1 MIVLQAT
8 SETLQ
13 AVLGGTV
20 ATNQLQCFSSWRD
33 VTTTTYVPG
42 NTPINT
48 NNTSDVNLVPAPG
61 ASTQRLIDYVSVY
74 NADTA
79 AATVTIKLDV
89 SGTERILWRGS
100 LAVGF
105 KVEYVDGAG
114 FRVLNASGVEVGV
127 GNTGAAGTNGTN
139 GALSVTEAEIDLGAD
154 PNDDF
159 VITVIDAA
167 IVATHNIIVV
177 PSAEASSTNDEDEAE
192 MDSLLMAAVAGTGQF
207 TLYVRAIP
215 GPVSGRRKI
224 NYQYS

>member
-8 SETLQ
+8 SEILQ
-13 AVLGGTV
+13 VVLAATV

-33 VTTTTYVPG
+33 ISLTTYTPG
-42 NTPINT
+42 NTPVNT
-48 NNTSDVNLVPAPG
+48 NNTTDVNLVPAPG
-61 ASTQRLIDYVSVY
+61 ASTQRIIDYVSVY
-74 NADTA
+74 NNDTA

-105 KVEYVDGAG
+105 KVEFVEGAG
-114 FRVLNASGVEVGV
+114 FRVLDANGVPVGV

-139 GALSVTEAEIDLGAD
+139 GALTVTEAEIDLGAT
-154 PNDDF
+154 PDDSF

-167 IVATHNIIVV
+167 IVATHNIIAV
-177 PSAEASSTNDEDEAE
+177 PSAEASSTNDEDEAD
-192 MDSLLMAAVAGTGQF
+192 MDSLLIAAVAGTGQF